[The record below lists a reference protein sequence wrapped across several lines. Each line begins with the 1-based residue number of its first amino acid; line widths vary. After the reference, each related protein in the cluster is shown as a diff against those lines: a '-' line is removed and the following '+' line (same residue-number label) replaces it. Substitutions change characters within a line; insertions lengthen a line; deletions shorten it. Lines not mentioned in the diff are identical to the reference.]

1 MTSNAALAE
10 AAEIE
15 VDLSAALLGGG
26 EAPAPRAVAEVALKA
41 AAELPAEPASA
52 LAPSSASAS
61 QPVLS
66 GNRTASAAPE
76 GEVVGWG
83 SKARWSDADS
93 FTVSA
98 LIARALH
105 RMGVR
110 DAFGVLGGGIA
121 AFAEGLR
128 RFPIRF
134 FHTRHE
140 AGAAFAAVE
149 AHFASE
155 RPTLVV
161 TTTGPGL
168 WNALNGVMAAR
179 ADGAKLLVISGATSS
194 AQLGRG
200 AVQES
205 GPASAPAG
213 LTTAG
218 PLFHLAARPE
228 SAPELVHF
236 LQQLACGFARPGGFV
251 AHLALPW
258 SLQTQLLDRSYRDES
273 LATVTAVAS
282 WLTAPP
288 TADERTLDAV
298 LDRLAS
304 GPALLWIG
312 HGARQASEELRRFA
326 VAAQLPV
333 VGSPRSK
340 GVFDEHHPLFVGVS
354 GAGGH
359 ASVPAF
365 FAAHRPATVLVVG
378 TRLGEVTSFL
388 SPAVTPRDGWI
399 HVDLDPT
406 AFAAA
411 FPGIP
416 GLGIVADARAF
427 FTSLHARAEA
437 TGWYQRR
444 APAALP
450 LVEPA
455 PPLAPLGDDAPV
467 RPAYAMQVVQ
477 DLVVDGSESIV
488 MSEAGSSFTWC
499 NYALRFR
506 APHRYRTSAAWGSMG
521 HFTSGALGAA
531 LASGRRAFAVVGD
544 GAMLMNNE
552 INTAVA
558 YRAAVIWLVLNDAQL
573 GLNEHGMRALGME
586 PVETQLPRTD
596 FAELARCQGAI
607 GLRASCEREL
617 AGAIATALTM
627 SGPVVI
633 DVRVD
638 PSVPS
643 PILALRIKSLSS
655 QGAAP

>member
-1 MTSNAALAE
+1 MTPSPTLVE
-10 AAEIE
+10 AG
-15 VDLSAALLGGG
+15 S
-26 EAPAPRAVAEVALKA
+26 PAPLAIALD
-41 AAELPAEPASA
+41 
-52 LAPSSASAS
+52 APPPRLASAS
-61 QPVLS
+61 IPTPIPVPIPVPVP
-66 GNRTASAAPE
+66 AAD

-93 FTVSA
+93 FTASS

-110 DAFGVLGGGIA
+110 DGFGVLGGGIA

-128 RFPIRF
+128 RAPIRF

-149 AHFASE
+149 AHFASD

-179 ADGAKLLVISGATSS
+179 ADGAKVVVISGATSS

-228 SAPELVHF
+228 STAELLHF

-258 SLQTQLLDRSYRDES
+258 SLQTQLLERGYRDET
-273 LATVTAVAS
+273 LPTVAS
-282 WLTAPP
+282 WLTALP

-298 LDRLAS
+298 LERLAA

-312 HGARQASEELRRFA
+312 HGARRASEELRRFA
-326 VAAQLPV
+326 IAAQLPV

-359 ASVPAF
+359 ASVAAF
-365 FAAHRPATVLVVG
+365 FAERRPATVLVVG

-388 SPAVTPRDGWI
+388 SPATTPRDGWI

-416 GLGIVADARAF
+416 GLGVVADARAF
-427 FTSLHARAEA
+427 FIALHARAEA
-437 TGWYQRR
+437 TGWFSHRAA
-444 APAALP
+444 APAP
-450 LVEPA
+450 LADA
-455 PPLAPLGDDAPV
+455 PLADAPLAPLAPLADAHPV
-467 RPAYAMQVVQ
+467 RPSYAMQVVQ
-477 DLVVDGSESIV
+477 ELVVDGSHAIV

-506 APHRYRTSAAWGSMG
+506 SPDRYRTSAAWGSMG

-558 YRAAVIWLVLNDAQL
+558 YRAGVIWLVLNDAQL

-596 FAELARCQGAI
+596 FAELARCQGAV
-607 GLRASCEREL
+607 GLRVDNEREL
-617 AGAIATALTM
+617 AAAIAEALVTP
-627 SGPVVI
+627 GPVVI
-633 DVRVD
+633 DVRLD
-638 PSVPS
+638 PAVPS
-643 PILALRIKSLSS
+643 PILALRIKSLTS

>member
-1 MTSNAALAE
+1 MTPSPTLVEAGSPAPLAIALDAPPPRL
-10 AAEIE
+10 A
-15 VDLSAALLGGG
+15 SASIPIP
-26 EAPAPRAVAEVALKA
+26 APAPAPA
-41 AAELPAEPASA
+41 AD
-52 LAPSSASAS
+52 
-61 QPVLS
+61 
-66 GNRTASAAPE
+66 

-93 FTVSA
+93 FTASS

-110 DAFGVLGGGIA
+110 DGFGVLGGGIA

-128 RFPIRF
+128 RAPIRF

-149 AHFASE
+149 AHFASD

-179 ADGAKLLVISGATSS
+179 ADGAKVVVISGATSS

-228 SAPELVHF
+228 STAELLHF

-258 SLQTQLLDRSYRDES
+258 SLQTQLLERGYRDET
-273 LATVTAVAS
+273 LPTVAS
-282 WLTAPP
+282 WLTALP

-298 LDRLAS
+298 LERLAA

-312 HGARQASEELRRFA
+312 HGARRASEELRRFA
-326 VAAQLPV
+326 IAAQLPV

-359 ASVPAF
+359 ASVAAF
-365 FAAHRPATVLVVG
+365 FAERRPATVLVVG

-388 SPAVTPRDGWI
+388 SPATTPRDGWI

-416 GLGIVADARAF
+416 GLGVVADARAF
-427 FTSLHARAEA
+427 FTALHARAEA
-437 TGWYQRR
+437 TGWFPHRAA
-444 APAALP
+444 APAP
-450 LVEPA
+450 LADA
-455 PPLAPLGDDAPV
+455 PLADAPLAPLADAHPV
-467 RPAYAMQVVQ
+467 RPSYAMQVVQ
-477 DLVVDGSESIV
+477 ELVVDGSHAIV

-506 APHRYRTSAAWGSMG
+506 SPDRYRTSAAWGSMG

-558 YRAAVIWLVLNDAQL
+558 YRAGVIWLVLNDAQL

-596 FAELARCQGAI
+596 FAELARCQGAV
-607 GLRASCEREL
+607 GLRVDNEREL
-617 AGAIATALTM
+617 AAAIAEALVTP
-627 SGPVVI
+627 GPVVI
-633 DVRVD
+633 DVRLD
-638 PSVPS
+638 PAVPS
-643 PILALRIKSLSS
+643 PILALRIKSLTS